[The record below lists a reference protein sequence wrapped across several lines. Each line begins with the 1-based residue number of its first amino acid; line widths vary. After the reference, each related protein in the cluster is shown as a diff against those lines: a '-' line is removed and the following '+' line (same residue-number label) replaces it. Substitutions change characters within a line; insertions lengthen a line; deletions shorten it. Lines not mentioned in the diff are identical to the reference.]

1 MRDPI
6 LQDIIE
12 CISPIIDMIV
22 IPVLVAALTMIL
34 RKNYELRDKNKD
46 TRLKLEHARDVKT
59 NAQGAVLMYMARKEL
74 LVRLDAALT
83 REYTT
88 QEEYDELS
96 ELYDAYITLGG
107 NSTVHHMWEDKY
119 SKLKILKEE
128 KKEVE

>member
-46 TRLKLEHARDVKT
+46 TRLKLEHARDIKT

-74 LVRLDAALT
+74 LMRMDTSLT
-83 REYTT
+83 RGYTT

-96 ELYDAYITLGG
+96 ELYNAYVTLGG

-119 SKLKILKEE
+119 SRLKIVKE
-128 KKEVE
+128 KGVE

>member
-12 CISPIIDMIV
+12 CISPIINMIV
-22 IPVLVAALTMIL
+22 IPVLVAALTMSS
-34 RKNYELRDKNKD
+34 RKNYELRDRNKD
-46 TRLKLEHARDVKT
+46 TRLKLEHARDIKT

-74 LVRLDAALT
+74 LVKLDTALT
-83 REYTT
+83 RGYTT

-96 ELYDAYITLGG
+96 ELYDAYVTLGG

-119 SKLKILKEE
+119 SRLKIVKE
-128 KKEVE
+128 KEVE

>member
-12 CISPIIDMIV
+12 CISPIINMIV

-46 TRLKLEHARDVKT
+46 TRLKLEHARDIKT
-59 NAQGAVLMYMARKEL
+59 NAQGSVLMYMARKEL
-74 LVRLDAALT
+74 LIRMDTALT
-83 REYTT
+83 RGYTT

-107 NSTVHHMWEDKY
+107 NSTVHHVWEDKY
-119 SKLKILKEE
+119 SRLKIVKE
-128 KKEVE
+128 KGVE

>member
-1 MRDPI
+1 MKGPI

-46 TRLKLEHARDVKT
+46 NRLKLEHARDIKT

-74 LVRLDAALT
+74 LVRMDTALT
-83 REYTT
+83 RGYTT

-96 ELYDAYITLGG
+96 ELYNAYVTLGG

-119 SKLKILKEE
+119 SRLKIVKE
-128 KKEVE
+128 KGVE

>member
-6 LQDIIE
+6 LQDIIA
-12 CISPIIDMIV
+12 CISPVIDMIV

-46 TRLKLEHARDVKT
+46 TRLKLEQARDIKR
-59 NAQGAVLMYMARKEL
+59 NARGAVLMYMARKEL
-74 LVRLDAALT
+74 LVRVDTALT
-83 REYTT
+83 RGYTT

-96 ELYDAYITLGG
+96 ELYDAYVTLGG

-119 SKLKILKEE
+119 SKLKIVKE
-128 KKEVE
+128 KGVE

>member
-6 LQDIIE
+6 LQNIIA

-22 IPVLVAALTMIL
+22 IAVLVAALTMIL

-46 TRLKLEHARDVKT
+46 TRLKLERTRDIKT

-74 LVRLDAALT
+74 LIRMDAALT
-83 REYTT
+83 RGYTT

-96 ELYDAYITLGG
+96 ELYDAYIPLGG

-119 SKLKILKEE
+119 SKLKIVKE
-128 KKEVE
+128 KGVE

>member
-1 MRDPI
+1 MKDPV

-12 CISPIIDMIV
+12 CISPIINMIV
-22 IPVLVAALTMIL
+22 IPVLVAVLTMIL

-46 TRLKLEHARDVKT
+46 TRLKLEHARDIKT

-74 LVRLDAALT
+74 LVRMDTALT
-83 REYTT
+83 RGYTT

-96 ELYDAYITLGG
+96 ELYDAYVTLGG

-119 SKLKILKEE
+119 SRLKIVKE
-128 KKEVE
+128 KGVE

>member
-1 MRDPI
+1 MRAPI

-12 CISPIIDMIV
+12 CISHIIDMIV

-46 TRLKLEHARDVKT
+46 TCLKLEQARDIKT

-74 LVRLDAALT
+74 LVRIDTALT
-83 REYTT
+83 RGYTT

-96 ELYDAYITLGG
+96 ELYDAYVTLGG

-119 SKLKILKEE
+119 SRLKVI
-128 KKEVE
+128 KKKGVE

>member
-1 MRDPI
+1 MKDPI

-12 CISPIIDMIV
+12 CISPIINMIV

-46 TRLKLEHARDVKT
+46 TRLKLEHARDIKT

-74 LVRLDAALT
+74 LIRMDTALT
-83 REYTT
+83 RGYTT

-107 NSTVHHMWEDKY
+107 NSTVHHVWEDKY
-119 SKLKILKEE
+119 SRLKIVKE
-128 KKEVE
+128 KGVE

>member
-1 MRDPI
+1 
-6 LQDIIE
+6 
-12 CISPIIDMIV
+12 MIV

-46 TRLKLEHARDVKT
+46 NRLKLEHTRDIKT

-74 LVRLDAALT
+74 LVRMDTALT
-83 REYTT
+83 RGYTT

-96 ELYDAYITLGG
+96 ELYDAYVTLGG

-119 SKLKILKEE
+119 SRLKIVKE
-128 KKEVE
+128 KGVE

>member
-1 MRDPI
+1 MRDPM

-12 CISPIIDMIV
+12 CISPVINMII
-22 IPVLVAALTMIL
+22 IPVLVATLTMIL

-46 TRLKLEHARDVKT
+46 TRLKLERVRDIKT

-74 LVRLDAALT
+74 LVRMDIALT
-83 REYTT
+83 RGYTT

-96 ELYDAYITLGG
+96 ELYDAYVTLGG

-119 SKLKILKEE
+119 SKLKIVKE
-128 KKEVE
+128 KGVE